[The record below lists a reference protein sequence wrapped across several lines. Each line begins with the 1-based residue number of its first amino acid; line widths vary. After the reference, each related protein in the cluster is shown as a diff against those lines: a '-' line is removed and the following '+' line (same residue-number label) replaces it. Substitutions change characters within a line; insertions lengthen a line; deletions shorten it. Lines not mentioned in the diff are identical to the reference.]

1 VRDQETKGNVEEAI
15 LFVIQELSETTYD
28 RYSAGDLSADE
39 LKEVYDALRRWTI
52 ELENLFRLLD
62 LTNPS

>member
-1 VRDQETKGNVEEAI
+1 MWRKPYCL
-15 LFVIQELSETTYD
+15 LFKRLSETTYD

-52 ELENLFRLLD
+52 EVENLFRLLD
-62 LTNPS
+62 LSGPS